1 MKRILIALVIGAFAL
16 TSCKKDHS
24 ADYVFEGYQW
34 VSEDL
39 AANSEFP
46 EGRILLDVG
55 LTKPG
60 YLSTA
65 YIMNEAIPG
74 YEAGVPILMTTGKY
88 TYDSA
93 TGVLTAG
100 TAINSGVVTFL
111 AADKIKYESEGTVM
125 VFTRLD
131 KPYKL
136 GGQNVPFQLTAEK
149 QSDWAGGEV
158 KITANRAIKYASYNA
173 IIGDDTITP
182 SSNATLSR
190 GEDDYTLCLSLGLYK
205 DNKCNLHDVDVVV
218 SVETKDGASDEVIVR
233 SKAWRPAL
241 FTNDVPPVEINPL
254 TTAIPNGSVIKT
266 GVLDKNGNDLTLD
279 PQARSWSGILFVA
292 PEWLIEPDG
301 ASNCDGDWL
310 VCDVLAGTGAIE
322 YKYGSLTQQ
331 IKVKDR

>member
-16 TSCKKDHS
+16 ISCKKDHS

-149 QSDWAGGEV
+149 QSDSGQTE
-158 KITANRAIKYASYNA
+158 
-173 IIGDDTITP
+173 IGCRI
-182 SSNATLSR
+182 
-190 GEDDYTLCLSLGLYK
+190 
-205 DNKCNLHDVDVVV
+205 
-218 SVETKDGASDEVIVR
+218 
-233 SKAWRPAL
+233 PA
-241 FTNDVPPVEINPL
+241 
-254 TTAIPNGSVIKT
+254 A
-266 GVLDKNGNDLTLD
+266 
-279 PQARSWSGILFVA
+279 WSGSSA
-292 PEWLIEPDG
+292 CRPQRPPEWLSD
-301 ASNCDGDWL
+301 SS
-310 VCDVLAGTGAIE
+310 AGPETAHTWGWP
-322 YKYGSLTQQ
+322 GT
-331 IKVKDR
+331 R